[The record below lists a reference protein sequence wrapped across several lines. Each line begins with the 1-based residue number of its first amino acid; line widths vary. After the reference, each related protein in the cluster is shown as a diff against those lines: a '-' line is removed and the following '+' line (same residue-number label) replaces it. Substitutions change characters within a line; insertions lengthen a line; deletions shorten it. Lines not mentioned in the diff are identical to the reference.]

1 MTSDYALHLKDAV
14 ANLVRN
20 FAPEKIIL
28 FGSAARGTLGPDS
41 DLDFLIIKK
50 DLSSN
55 SLERMRQARR
65 AAAVK
70 APCDFLVLTPEEYAQ
85 RIQWEDP
92 FYTSIME
99 TGKILYD

>member
-1 MTSDYALHLKDAV
+1 MTSVYALQVKVAV
-14 ANLVRN
+14 ENLVRN

-55 SLERMRQARR
+55 PLERMRQARR
-65 AAAVK
+65 AADAK
-70 APCDFLVLTPEEYAQ
+70 APCDFLVLTPEEFVQ

-99 TGKILYD
+99 TGKVLYD